1 MPIQWDE
8 SLPTDSDY
16 YSGLA
21 KSVRDLKVTL
31 ATALANSMNWPGS
44 GGGSVASA
52 GIFNSPGRT
61 YAFLDSAG
69 TGAIAGP
76 AANSLYSNT
85 TGALLI
91 ETGLNSVD
99 SGVVFR
105 LFDITS
111 TKTNLLGSSLAVENG
126 VPVKEGVRWAQDGG
140 LTTTGAITFGPSY
153 GVAPVVV
160 AINADGTNL
169 TPIVTAVTTSAAS
182 VRVYTYNGTLAS
194 SSTVFWTSI
203 GTVVG
208 W

>member
-1 MPIQWDE
+1 MGR
-8 SLPTDSDY
+8 DY
-16 YSGLA
+16 LIADIEGWGQFA
-21 KSVRDLKVTL
+21 
-31 ATALANSMNWPGS
+31 
-44 GGGSVASA
+44 GSVMSVTMAHDGWFGEGAAQWQQAASA
-52 GIFNSPGRT
+52 
-61 YAFLDSAG
+61 
-69 TGAIAGP
+69 
-76 AANSLYSNT
+76 
-85 TGALLI
+85 
-91 ETGLNSVD
+91 
-99 SGVVFR
+99 VFR
-105 LFDITS
+105 
-111 TKTNLLGSSLAVENG
+111 AVENG